1 VRRLLCH
8 AGLPAEAVRAVLAA
22 RGDNPALAATT
33 AEQLAAELAAEDASQ
48 LPAVLK
54 ALSRPL
60 RLIRSQEIPADA
72 EVDVALFASVEERK
86 LLDALEAAVFQIRP
100 GMAVGEWLEVAATM
114 IEPIDTFFDKVLVM
128 AEDRAV
134 RANRLALVQKV
145 STLPMTVLDMSQLPG
160 F

>member
-72 EVDVALFASVEERK
+72 KVDVALFASVEERK
-86 LLDALEAAVFQIRP
+86 LLEALEAAVFQIRP

-114 IEPIDTFFDKVLVM
+114 IEPIDTFFNKVLVM

-145 STLPMTVLDMSQLPG
+145 SRLPMTVLDMSQLPG